1 MSTPIYTQDQVN
13 RDLGTNTPTRTLEQ
27 TQQPPQTTG
36 PIPYQAPATGVQVFD
51 DGSSIQTFDDGST
64 LATGTDGKTSAT
76 NAVEVIPATT
86 RGAGSAN
93 DDNPYAA
100 PSTVQYDVAVNS
112 SANSNRVS
120 PSPNVLDQYASYTY
134 SLSWYALTPAQ
145 YKAMVDTA
153 KINPTQ
159 WSLLMQ
165 SGGAA
170 VGGNRN
176 KYFGL
181 DYYMDNLEI
190 ETSFADNGP
199 SAASTISFT
208 VMEPNGMTLLK
219 NLNSALRDLLGQP
232 TGSVAAA
239 AQYVMVIRFYG
250 YDQFGNLVTNVSQV
264 PGTPG
269 VPSNSNAVVVKYF
282 PFTITDF
289 GFEAA
294 NRTVEYKIK
303 GTCPQYKYNKGSALG
318 STPTTIELT
327 GETVGEILNGKA
339 TKNTTAPATDG
350 RTTTDKPAVVATP
363 KYPKSA
369 LGNAV
374 VTGGYSEETGMDFGN
389 LSS

>member
-1 MSTPIYTQDQVN
+1 MTTPIYTQDQVN
-13 RDLGTNTPTRTLEQ
+13 QNLDTGTNAQLRALGQ
-27 TQQPPQTTG
+27 TQSTPAPNINEFDANAWGSEDSATYTG
-36 PIPYQAPATGVQVFD
+36 PGAQGFAP
-51 DGSSIQTFDDGST
+51 
-64 LATGTDGKTSAT
+64 TS
-76 NAVEVIPATT
+76 PG
-86 RGAGSAN
+86 RGAPN

-100 PSTVQYDVAVNS
+100 PSAFQTQVAVNRTS
-112 SANSNRVS
+112 NTNRVS

-145 YKAMVDTA
+145 YKTMVETS
-153 KINPTQ
+153 KINPAG

-190 ETSFADNGP
+190 ETSFSDNGP
-199 SAASTISFT
+199 SSASTISFT
-208 VMEPNGMTLLK
+208 VTEPNGMTLLK
-219 NLNSALRDLLGQP
+219 NLNSALRELLQQP

-327 GETVGEILNGKA
+327 GETVDDVLNGKA
-339 TKNTTAPATDG
+339 IKNPVAPATDG
-350 RTTTDKPAVVATP
+350 RTPQDKPATVATP
-363 KYPKSA
+363 KYPS
-369 LGNAV
+369 NQS
-374 VTGGYSEETGMDFGN
+374 TGDITSGYSDATGTNF
-389 LSS
+389 SQIA